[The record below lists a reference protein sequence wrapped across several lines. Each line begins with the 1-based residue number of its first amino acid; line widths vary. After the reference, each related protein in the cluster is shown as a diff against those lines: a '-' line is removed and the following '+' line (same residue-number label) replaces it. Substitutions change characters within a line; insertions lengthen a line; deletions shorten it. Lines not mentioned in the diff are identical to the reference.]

1 MPSAAS
7 FASNPTIKMLLI
19 GHSKSRKT
27 SSLSSLL
34 KANYRILVADFDNN
48 LDFLIQDLAKNA
60 PSLLKNLLYVPLRD
74 STRID
79 RNSNVIPVGTPHAFE
94 DFQMLLD
101 EGMEPNPAW
110 AKASKEDR
118 PKIPRY
124 IPLINPDTEEP
135 IGPVPNLGT
144 SWIFVID
151 SLWAAGRAAFLQHGK
166 MQPSNDPRKTYYGA
180 GQMLLSFLDAIKDPA
195 FTPHVIVISHMTPV
209 ELANGASKFF
219 PSSIGKANAVDV
231 PKLFPRLLVAERRG
245 QGKNA
250 KYVISTT
257 STDDIDAGSALPTGA
272 IAETLPQE
280 TALAEYFVACG
291 ATPSKGAK

>member
-209 ELANGASKFF
+209 ELARAACRDLGIEPVS
-219 PSSIGKANAVDV
+219 V
-231 PKLFPRLLVAERRG
+231 PIRGGTDGSRLTEMGVPCPNIFTGMHEIHGPLEWVSVQDMGLSAKLCLRLVER
-245 QGKNA
+245 A
-250 KYVISTT
+250 
-257 STDDIDAGSALPTGA
+257 ALG
-272 IAETLPQE
+272 
-280 TALAEYFVACG
+280 
-291 ATPSKGAK
+291 